1 MPTDPPPKKGSLYS
15 SKYGKKYACKKEIA
29 LDFPPGYRNGDLIIF
44 PTDVCYPT
52 QISKRLV

>member
-15 SKYGKKYACKKEIA
+15 SKYGKKYCKKEIA

>member
-52 QISKRLV
+52 QTSK